1 MFERIEGGS
10 QPIQVES
17 ARGRQAA
24 DNSFGAMVERG
35 AQVAASAIGGGMR
48 TVAPLVPG
56 GAFLSAVADAVDGAA
71 AGLGGAAGPGAGGD
85 RWAMLRAQ
93 ERLQAEGLS
102 NSLQLLALQ
111 RKMHQEKQQFT
122 AVSNVLKAR
131 HEMAQSA
138 IRNIG

>member
-10 QPIQVES
+10 QPIQVEP
-17 ARGRQAA
+17 ARGRQTA

-48 TVAPLVPG
+48 AVAPLVPG

-71 AGLGGAAGPGAGGD
+71 AGLGGAAGAGGGGD
-85 RWAMLRAQ
+85 RWALLRAQ